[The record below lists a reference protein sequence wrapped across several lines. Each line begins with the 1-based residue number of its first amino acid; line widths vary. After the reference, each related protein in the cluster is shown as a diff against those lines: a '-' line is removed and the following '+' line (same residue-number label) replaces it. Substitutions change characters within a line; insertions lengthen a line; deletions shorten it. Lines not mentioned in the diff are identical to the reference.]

1 MDVFGID
8 QSLTMSGLAKL
19 AEGRPYHDV
28 KLTRV
33 STETTP
39 TGDLRAIRDRVRY
52 IVGKTLQFAPKACLT
67 VIEAP
72 YIPKKHTAGALLE
85 RAWLFGLLV
94 DQLMVRGPVVQVRT
108 TTRAMYAADNG
119 NARKPQVLAAMKK
132 KFPMTV
138 IRDDNEADALALLCM
153 GARYLGT
160 PIDGPMTKKQN
171 QAMTSTVW
179 PSIEGE
185 SK

>member
-1 MDVFGID
+1 MDVLGID
-8 QSLTMSGLAKL
+8 QSLTMTGLAKL
-19 AEGRPYHDV
+19 TQGDIH
-28 KLTRV
+28 RV
-33 STETTP
+33 IELSRISTNTTP
-39 TGDLRAIRDRVRY
+39 EGDLGAVRDRVRY
-52 IVGKTLQFAPKACLT
+52 IVGQTLQFAPKRCLT

-72 YIPKKHTAGALLE
+72 YIPRHNAGSLLE

-108 TTRAMYAADNG
+108 TTRAMYATDNG
-119 NARKPQVLAAMKK
+119 NARKPQVLAAMRT

-160 PIDGPMTKKQN
+160 PIDGPITKKQN

-179 PSIEGE
+179 PPIEGE